1 MSKSK
6 GSVSSV
12 SKAGHL
18 STSGISRTSRI
29 GVRVP
34 GPPPKVGL
42 EKPPKG
48 LEWTLPPFS
57 VCPKPRTGIDWDV
70 LQKRMI
76 RRQAPEGEDIKGIR
90 LILKEL
96 QGKKIPVQDFVNLIS
111 AYTSDNGE
119 QLRLNLSNEI
129 SLFQQLCRKVYQT
142 MTQDISDVLINE
154 QLLTV
159 QFYQER
165 HDIHIEKMMKAI
177 NEIYDMAPTFDF
189 ERYYNK
195 KEEYLNSILPVPPPT
210 AFDKDTE
217 VMMKRQQLYH
227 RLQWLRNEGERMSD
241 ENNCLEQRLK
251 KLKEQQEYEQKQA
264 AQAAE
269 TAENK
274 AAILAKEES
283 KMRDTLQKLNIDIEK
298 TIIESEAHT
307 VKAYN
312 EANMQPLPEDHGK
325 TKRYIKKKRQDWL
338 SNVAQEIDTENVRQ
352 MIAIEKE
359 DIPPEPCLRKVK
371 MDSSLMETQ
380 LNVTPREKRSRISF
394 NPDFNSTELPPPP
407 QDVIQDTKID
417 QSHVT
422 VQKQRKYF
430 RDRPNLSS
438 DDTWNRF

>member
-1 MSKSK
+1 MSKPK

-12 SKAGHL
+12 SKAGQL
-18 STSGISRTSRI
+18 SVSGISRTSRI
-29 GVRVP
+29 GARAP
-34 GPPPKVGL
+34 APPPKVGL

-57 VCPKPRTGIDWDV
+57 VCPRPKTGIDWDE
-70 LQKRMI
+70 LKKRMI

-96 QGKKIPVQDFVNLIS
+96 QGKNIPVQDFVNLIS
-111 AYTSDNGE
+111 AYTSDNGD
-119 QLRLNLSNEI
+119 QLRQNLSNEI
-129 SLFQQLCRKVYQT
+129 TLFQKLCRNVYQT

-165 HDIHIEKMMKAI
+165 HDIYIEKMMKAI

-189 ERYYNK
+189 EKYYNK
-195 KEEYLNSILPVPPPT
+195 KEEYLNSILPVPHPSS

-217 VMMKRQQLYH
+217 LMMRRQQLYH

-264 AQAAE
+264 TEAAE
-269 TAENK
+269 TAETK
-274 AAILAKEES
+274 AAVLAKEES

-312 EANMQPLPEDHGK
+312 EANMQPLHPEEHGK
-325 TKRYIKKKRQDWL
+325 TKRHKKKRQDWL
-338 SNVAQEIDTENVRQ
+338 SHVAQEIDTENVRQ
-352 MIAIEKE
+352 MIAVERE
-359 DIPPEPCLRKVK
+359 DIPLEPCLRKVK
-371 MDSSLMETQ
+371 MDSSGMETQ
-380 LNVTPREKRSRISF
+380 FNITPREKRSRISF
-394 NPDFNSTELPPPP
+394 NPEFNSTQLPPPP

-417 QSHVT
+417 RSHVT
-422 VQKQRKYF
+422 VQKQRF
-430 RDRPNLSS
+430 RDRPNFCSE
-438 DDTWNRF
+438 DTWNR